1 MLRGVTDRIISF
13 HRLPALST
21 VVSHT
26 LSNMTS
32 NSKRGSPLLLG
43 TAPAT
48 TATLPKSVVFA
59 TSGLGG
65 MMGWAMVHPFNTIAV
80 RSNLASA
87 SGQTF
92 SLKEMVAKQG
102 WMSVYDGLSAGVLR
116 QVFYATSRF
125 GLFETFRD
133 MLHEYRGK
141 TDFASR

>member
-1 MLRGVTDRIISF
+1 
-13 HRLPALST
+13 
-21 VVSHT
+21 
-26 LSNMTS
+26 MTS
-32 NSKRGSPLLLG
+32 NGKRGSPLLLG